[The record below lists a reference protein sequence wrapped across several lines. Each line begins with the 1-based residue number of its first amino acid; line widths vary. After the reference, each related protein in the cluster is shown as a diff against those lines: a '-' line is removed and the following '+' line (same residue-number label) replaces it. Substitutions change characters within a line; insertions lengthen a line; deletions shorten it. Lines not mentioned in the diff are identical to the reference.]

1 MFNIWIAGHNHMLGL
16 AYGCELILCSVSPF
30 TEQYYQYLTAMHS
43 LWVIIFVFPYMPGM
57 FPLQDLSNN
66 GLEVPPC
73 TSIVL
78 YCIVLY
84 CIVLYCIALH
94 CAAVLHCIVL
104 YCIVLYCIYIFSSN
118 DDLYR
123 LSGFCNCFICRLWC
137 HGLIAC
143 LNFCGIFS
151 HIKFWKNCWWA

>member
-1 MFNIWIAGHNHMLGL
+1 MLGL

-104 YCIVLYCIYIFSSN
+104 YCIVFTYFRQMMIYIGCPGFAIV
-118 DDLYR
+118 
-123 LSGFCNCFICRLWC
+123 LSVGY
-137 HGLIAC
+137 GAMD
-143 LNFCGIFS
+143 
-151 HIKFWKNCWWA
+151 